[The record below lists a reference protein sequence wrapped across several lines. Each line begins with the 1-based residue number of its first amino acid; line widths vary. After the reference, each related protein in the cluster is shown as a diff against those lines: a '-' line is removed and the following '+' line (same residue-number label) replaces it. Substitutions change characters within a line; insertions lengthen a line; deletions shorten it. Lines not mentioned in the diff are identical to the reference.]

1 MSLSMSSSSAASAAA
16 AAASTP
22 KSSSSPAAA
31 SSTTS
36 WFSGIVRGRGD
47 KPNTAKLSKS
57 ASATGI
63 GSGDYGGPIKGK
75 NQFRGVLFKYGP
87 KSIQVAFKTG
97 EYKQQ
102 VIFIG
107 GLTDGLLATD
117 YLEPL
122 AIALDK
128 EKWSLVQLL
137 MSSSYSG
144 FGTSSLKQD
153 AQEIDQLI
161 SYLINKE
168 NSEGVVLL
176 GHSTGCQDI
185 VYYMGTNAAC
195 SRAVRAAILQAPVS
209 DREYKATLPETPAM
223 IDLAAK
229 MIKEGRAEELMP
241 READPCAPISAYR
254 YHSLCAY
261 MGDDDMFSSDL
272 SDDQLK
278 TRLGHMANTACQV
291 IFSMGD
297 EYVPD
302 YVDKKALVNRL
313 SKAMGGAEKVEVE
326 HGNHSLSNR
335 VHEAV
340 QAIMILLILV
350 AAIVLAFYFLPVEQL
365 LRDFLLWVEQDLG
378 PWGPLALAVAYIPLT
393 VLAVPASVLTIGGGY
408 LFGLPI
414 GFVADSVGATLGSG
428 AAFLLGRTI
437 GKPFVVAKLKDYP
450 QFQSVAL
457 AIEKSGFKI
466 CLLLRLAPLLPF
478 SMLNYL
484 LSVTPITLGP
494 YLLSSWLGMMP
505 ITLALVYVGTTLK
518 DLSDVTHKWS
528 ELSFGH
534 WASLILSLVVSV
546 ILMVCVTKVAQNALR
561 KALAEHGGDMN
572 GAVAASPEL
581 NDVADVPADLNEPL
595 LIKIDSQSHQEHEN
609 QRAMKEAAG

>member
-1 MSLSMSSSSAASAAA
+1 MALTWVSAL
-16 AAASTP
+16 
-22 KSSSSPAAA
+22 
-31 SSTTS
+31 
-36 WFSGIVRGRGD
+36 R
-47 KPNTAKLSKS
+47 
-57 ASATGI
+57 
-63 GSGDYGGPIKGK
+63 
-75 NQFRGVLFKYGP
+75 
-87 KSIQVAFKTG
+87 
-97 EYKQQ
+97 
-102 VIFIG
+102 
-107 GLTDGLLATD
+107 
-117 YLEPL
+117 
-122 AIALDK
+122 
-128 EKWSLVQLL
+128 
-137 MSSSYSG
+137 
-144 FGTSSLKQD
+144 
-153 AQEIDQLI
+153 I
-161 SYLINKE
+161 S
-168 NSEGVVLL
+168 V
-176 GHSTGCQDI
+176 
-185 VYYMGTNAAC
+185 
-195 SRAVRAAILQAPVS
+195 
-209 DREYKATLPETPAM
+209 
-223 IDLAAK
+223 
-229 MIKEGRAEELMP
+229 
-241 READPCAPISAYR
+241 
-254 YHSLCAY
+254 
-261 MGDDDMFSSDL
+261 
-272 SDDQLK
+272 
-278 TRLGHMANTACQV
+278 
-291 IFSMGD
+291 
-297 EYVPD
+297 
-302 YVDKKALVNRL
+302 
-313 SKAMGGAEKVEVE
+313 
-326 HGNHSLSNR
+326 
-335 VHEAV
+335 
-340 QAIMILLILV
+340 LLILV

-546 ILMVCVTKVAQNALR
+546 MLMVCVTKVAQNALR

-581 NDVADVPADLNEPL
+581 NDVANVPADLNEPL
-595 LIKIDSQSHQEHEN
+595 LIKIDSQSHQDHEN
-609 QRAMKEAAG
+609 QRVMKEAAG

>member
-1 MSLSMSSSSAASAAA
+1 MALTWVSAL
-16 AAASTP
+16 
-22 KSSSSPAAA
+22 
-31 SSTTS
+31 
-36 WFSGIVRGRGD
+36 R
-47 KPNTAKLSKS
+47 
-57 ASATGI
+57 
-63 GSGDYGGPIKGK
+63 
-75 NQFRGVLFKYGP
+75 
-87 KSIQVAFKTG
+87 
-97 EYKQQ
+97 
-102 VIFIG
+102 
-107 GLTDGLLATD
+107 
-117 YLEPL
+117 
-122 AIALDK
+122 
-128 EKWSLVQLL
+128 
-137 MSSSYSG
+137 
-144 FGTSSLKQD
+144 
-153 AQEIDQLI
+153 I
-161 SYLINKE
+161 S
-168 NSEGVVLL
+168 V
-176 GHSTGCQDI
+176 
-185 VYYMGTNAAC
+185 
-195 SRAVRAAILQAPVS
+195 
-209 DREYKATLPETPAM
+209 
-223 IDLAAK
+223 
-229 MIKEGRAEELMP
+229 
-241 READPCAPISAYR
+241 
-254 YHSLCAY
+254 
-261 MGDDDMFSSDL
+261 
-272 SDDQLK
+272 
-278 TRLGHMANTACQV
+278 
-291 IFSMGD
+291 
-297 EYVPD
+297 
-302 YVDKKALVNRL
+302 
-313 SKAMGGAEKVEVE
+313 
-326 HGNHSLSNR
+326 
-335 VHEAV
+335 
-340 QAIMILLILV
+340 LLILV